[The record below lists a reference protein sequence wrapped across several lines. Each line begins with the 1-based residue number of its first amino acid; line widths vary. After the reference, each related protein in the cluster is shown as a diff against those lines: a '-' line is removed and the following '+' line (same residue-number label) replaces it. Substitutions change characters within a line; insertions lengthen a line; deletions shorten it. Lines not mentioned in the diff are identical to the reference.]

1 MRTFLQP
8 ALILIGAKRIS
19 SVGCFLR
26 LVLFSN
32 QVLSRFFRNIP
43 PTELVIADPDN
54 CLISAFEVRC
64 NNSIGNV
71 EPISSLIAIVTI
83 DNIPHPSN
91 NRFSAAIQDKICL
104 QSRIL
109 FLVEWPDQCL
119 ELWINIELLVSFI
132 KHQLSPVQFCGSI

>member
-54 CLISAFEVRC
+54 CLISAFEVIG
-64 NNSIGNV
+64 NNAIGNV
-71 EPISSLIAIVTI
+71 EPIAYLIAIVTI
-83 DNIPHPSN
+83 VSAPVIKCQKTPRKKC
-91 NRFSAAIQDKICL
+91 RFVAEVRKK
-104 QSRIL
+104 R
-109 FLVEWPDQCL
+109 
-119 ELWINIELLVSFI
+119 
-132 KHQLSPVQFCGSI
+132 